1 VVGWVLAILLGMAG
15 LPPQSAQTPKTA
27 FLPPVSISL
36 PPDIL
41 SETVQ
46 ISYFLVGP
54 FGGYGG
60 YAAQRTGVH
69 SYEIPT
75 MVDGKA
81 ATEIRM
87 IVYASGCEIQQF
99 VLPLAEHSR
108 VSQEFPCQRVNTV
121 RLSGKIVPS
130 ALVRDN
136 NAELVVT
143 YMAYWA
149 HRFFGIADGM
159 VTEFRLATVS
169 PDADGMFQVDLPYFN
184 ADVEASSS
192 QQRASFWLM
201 LRDSKTWN
209 HIASNLEPEKQELRL
224 QEHALRIRSHY
235 PDDLIFTAAE
245 PFVQPSTIKG
255 KVFRSDS
262 GEAISNSY
270 ILLTSEKDEAK
281 HFDTRT
287 DEKGEYL
294 FGGIPAGNY
303 TVSIY
308 AWFPKRSEVPCQNP
322 LEQKTVDGGDI
333 TFEWQWKSQAF
344 MEIVTLERFSIE
356 LDREN
361 VKDFDLVGRE
371 KTASAWYAVT
381 FARVCGA
388 GSYCRL
394 KGC

>member
-1 VVGWVLAILLGMAG
+1 MVGWVLAILLGMAG
-15 LPPQSAQTPKTA
+15 LLPQSAQTPKTA
-27 FLPPVSISL
+27 SFLPSVSISL
-36 PPDIL
+36 PPDML

-60 YAAQRTGVH
+60 YAAPRTGIH
-69 SYEIPT
+69 SYEIPS

-99 VLPLAEHSR
+99 VIPLAEHSR
-108 VSQEFPCQRVNTV
+108 VSQEFPCQPVETV
-121 RLSGKIVPS
+121 KLSGHIVPD
-130 ALVRDN
+130 ALVRN
-136 NAELVVT
+136 TNAELVVT
-143 YMAYWA
+143 
-149 HRFFGIADGM
+149 F
-159 VTEFRLATVS
+159 VTGFHLASVS
-169 PDADGMFQVDLPYFN
+169 PDANGMFQVDLPYFTVD
-184 ADVEASSS
+184 AEASSLE
-192 QQRASFWLM
+192 QRASFRLM
-201 LRDSKTWN
+201 LRDSKTGN

-224 QEHALRIRSHY
+224 QEHGLRIRSQY

-245 PFVQPSTIKG
+245 PFVKLTPIKG

-262 GEAISNSY
+262 GEPISNSY
-270 ILLTSEKDEAK
+270 ILLTSEADEAR

-322 LEQKTVDGGDI
+322 LEQKTVDGGEI
-333 TFEWQWKSQAF
+333 TVEWQWRSQAF
-344 MEIVTLERFSIE
+344 MEIVKLKGFSIE

-361 VKDFDLVGRE
+361 AKDFDLVGR
-371 KTASAWYAVT
+371 
-381 FARVCGA
+381 
-388 GSYCRL
+388 
-394 KGC
+394 

>member
-1 VVGWVLAILLGMAG
+1 MVLVTLVGIVALLAGAT
-15 LPPQSAQTPKTA
+15 QTAAKAEDSPS
-27 FLPPVSISL
+27 VSISL
-36 PPDIL
+36 PPNVP

-46 ISYFLVGP
+46 ISYFRIGP

-60 YAAQRTGVH
+60 YTARRTGVD

-75 MVDGKA
+75 IVEGKA

-99 VLPLAEHSR
+99 VIPLAEHSR
-108 VSQEFPCQRVNTV
+108 VSQEFSCQPVESAK
-121 RLSGKIVPS
+121 LSGKIVPS
-130 ALVRDN
+130 ELVGDH
-136 NAELVVT
+136 NAELVVM

-149 HRFFGIADGM
+149 HGFYGIVDGA
-159 VTEFRLATVS
+159 VAQFQVATVS
-169 PDADGMFQVDLPYFN
+169 PDANGMFQVDLPYFSTD
-184 ADVEASSS
+184 AEASSS
-192 QQRASFWLM
+192 ERRASFRLM

-209 HIASNLEPEKQELRL
+209 HIASLEPEKQELRL

-235 PDDLIFTAAE
+235 PDDVIFTAAE
-245 PFVQPSTIKG
+245 PFVQLTTIKG

-270 ILLTSEKDEAK
+270 ILLKSEKGEE

-294 FGGIPAGNY
+294 FGGVPPGNY

-322 LEQKTVDGGDI
+322 LGQKTVDGGDI
-333 TFEWQWKSQAF
+333 TVEWQQKSQEF
-344 MEIVTLERFSIE
+344 MEIVKLKGFSIE
-356 LDREN
+356 LGREN
-361 VKDFDLVGRE
+361 VKDFDLVG
-371 KTASAWYAVT
+371 K
-381 FARVCGA
+381 
-388 GSYCRL
+388 
-394 KGC
+394 

>member
-1 VVGWVLAILLGMAG
+1 MVSWVSAVLLGMAG
-15 LPPQSAQTPKTA
+15 LLPQSAQPPQSAS

-54 FGGYGG
+54 FGGHSG
-60 YAAQRTGVH
+60 YTAQRTGVH

-75 MVDGKA
+75 MVDGKG

-99 VLPLAEHSR
+99 VIPLAEHSR
-108 VSQEFPCQRVNTV
+108 VSQKFPCQPVETV
-121 RLSGKIVPS
+121 KLSGHIVPD
-130 ALVRDN
+130 ALVRGTDT
-136 NAELVVT
+136 ELVIT
-143 YMAYWA
+143 YTAYWA
-149 HRFFGIADGM
+149 HTFYGIADGF
-159 VTEFRLATVS
+159 VTGFHIATVS
-169 PDADGMFQVDLPYFN
+169 PDANGMFQVDLPYFSVD
-184 ADVEASSS
+184 AEASSS
-192 QQRASFWLM
+192 EQKASFRLM
-201 LRDSKTWN
+201 LRDSKTGN

-224 QEHALRIRSHY
+224 QEHGLRIRSQY

-245 PFVQPSTIKG
+245 PFVKLTPIKG

-262 GEAISNSY
+262 GEVISNSY
-270 ILLTSEKDEAK
+270 ILLTSETDEAR

-308 AWFPKRSEVPCQNP
+308 AWFTKRSEVPCQNP
-322 LEQKTVDGGDI
+322 LKQKTVDGGDI
-333 TFEWQWKSQAF
+333 TVEWQWKSQAF
-344 MEIVTLERFSIE
+344 MEIVKLKGFSIE
-356 LDREN
+356 FDREN
-361 VKDFDLVGRE
+361 VKDFDLVGR
-371 KTASAWYAVT
+371 
-381 FARVCGA
+381 
-388 GSYCRL
+388 
-394 KGC
+394 

>member
-1 VVGWVLAILLGMAG
+1 MAG
-15 LPPQSAQTPKTA
+15 LLPQPAQTPKTA
-27 FLPPVSISL
+27 SFLPSASISL

-69 SYEIPT
+69 SYEIPAI
-75 MVDGKA
+75 VEGKA
-81 ATEIRM
+81 ATDIRM
-87 IVYASGCEIQQF
+87 IVYASGCEIQQY

-108 VSQEFPCQRVNTV
+108 VNQEFQCQRAETV
-121 RLSGKIVPS
+121 RLSGKIVPT
-130 ALVRDN
+130 ALLSDK
-136 NAELVVT
+136 NAELAVT

-149 HRFFGIADGM
+149 HRFYGIADGL
-159 VTEFRLATVS
+159 VSEFHLATVS
-169 PDADGMFQVDLPYFN
+169 PDANGMFEVDLPYFS
-184 ADVEASSS
+184 ADAEASSA
-192 QQRASFWLM
+192 QQRASFRLM
-201 LRDSKTWN
+201 LRDSKTGN
-209 HIASNLEPEKQELRL
+209 HIAFNLDPDKQELRL
-224 QEHALRIRSHY
+224 QEHGLRIRSQY

-245 PFVQPSTIKG
+245 PFVKLTSIKG
-255 KVFRSDS
+255 KVLRSDS
-262 GEAISNSY
+262 GELISNTY
-270 ILLTSEKDEAK
+270 ILLTRETGEAR

-333 TFEWQWKSQAF
+333 TVEWQWKSQAF
-344 MEIVTLERFSIE
+344 MEIVKLNGFSIE
-356 LDREN
+356 FDREN
-361 VKDFDLVGRE
+361 VKDFDLVGR
-371 KTASAWYAVT
+371 
-381 FARVCGA
+381 
-388 GSYCRL
+388 
-394 KGC
+394 

>member
-1 VVGWVLAILLGMAG
+1 MVGWVLAILLGMAG
-15 LPPQSAQTPKTA
+15 LLPQSTQTPKTA
-27 FLPPVSISL
+27 SFLPSVSISI

-46 ISYFLVGP
+46 ISYFLLGP

-99 VLPLAEHSR
+99 VVPLAEHSR
-108 VSQEFPCQRVNTV
+108 GSQEFPCQPVETV
-121 RLSGKIVPS
+121 KLSGHIVPD
-130 ALVRDN
+130 ALVRDT

-149 HRFFGIADGM
+149 HGFYGIADGF
-159 VTEFRLATVS
+159 VTGFHLATVS
-169 PDADGMFQVDLPYFN
+169 PDANGMFQVDLPYFSVD
-184 ADVEASSS
+184 AEASSS
-192 QQRASFWLM
+192 EQRASFRLM
-201 LRDSKTWN
+201 LRDSKTGN

-224 QEHALRIRSHY
+224 QEHGLRIRSQY

-245 PFVQPSTIKG
+245 PFVKLTPIRG

-262 GEAISNSY
+262 DEPISNSY
-270 ILLTSEKDEAK
+270 ILLTNETNKAR

-333 TFEWQWKSQAF
+333 TVEWQWKSQAF
-344 MEIVTLERFSIE
+344 MEIVKLKGFSIE
-356 LDREN
+356 FDREN
-361 VKDFDLVGRE
+361 VKDFDLVGR
-371 KTASAWYAVT
+371 
-381 FARVCGA
+381 
-388 GSYCRL
+388 
-394 KGC
+394 

>member
-15 LPPQSAQTPKTA
+15 LLPQSAQTPKTA
-27 FLPPVSISL
+27 SFLPSVSVSL

-99 VLPLAEHSR
+99 VIPLAEHSR
-108 VSQEFPCQRVNTV
+108 VSQEFPCQPVETV
-121 RLSGKIVPS
+121 KLSGHIVPD
-130 ALVRDN
+130 ALVRDT

-149 HRFFGIADGM
+149 HAFYGIADGF
-159 VTEFRLATVS
+159 VTGFHLATVS
-169 PDADGMFQVDLPYFN
+169 PDANGMFQVDLPYFSVD
-184 ADVEASSS
+184 AEASSS
-192 QQRASFWLM
+192 EQRASFRLM
-201 LRDSKTWN
+201 SRDSKTGN

-224 QEHALRIRSHY
+224 QEHGLRIRSHY
-235 PDDLIFTAAE
+235 PDDLIFTAE
-245 PFVQPSTIKG
+245 PFVQLSTIKG
-255 KVFRSDS
+255 KIFRSDS

-270 ILLTSEKDEAK
+270 ILLTGEKDEAT

-303 TVSIY
+303 TVFIY
-308 AWFPKRSEVPCQNP
+308 AWFPKSSEVPCENP
-322 LEQKTVDGGDI
+322 LEQKTADGGDI
-333 TFEWQWKSQAF
+333 TVEWQWKSQAF
-344 MEIVTLERFSIE
+344 MEIVTLKRFSIA

-361 VKDFDLVGRE
+361 IKDFDLVGR
-371 KTASAWYAVT
+371 
-381 FARVCGA
+381 
-388 GSYCRL
+388 
-394 KGC
+394 